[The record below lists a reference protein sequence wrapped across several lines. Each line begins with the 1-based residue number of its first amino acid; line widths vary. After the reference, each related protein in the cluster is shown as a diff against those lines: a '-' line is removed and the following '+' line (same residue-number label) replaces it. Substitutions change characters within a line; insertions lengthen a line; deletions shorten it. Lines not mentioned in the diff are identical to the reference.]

1 MKTELTPK
9 QERFCQEYA
18 RIGKANAAY
27 KIAYDSSNMAP
38 DTINCKASQL
48 LKHGKIRDRI
58 NEIMQEY
65 AKKYSADKDN
75 VVRTLLNIIN
85 VSIDD
90 FFVEEETDDGKTKK
104 TKRRLRNIEE
114 LSPRAKEA
122 IKLISNNRGKVTYQF
137 YDKMDAIRQ
146 LCSIM
151 GWEKDKTIN
160 INSRQYNTLRIGFE
174 SEEE

>member
-27 KIAYDSSNMAP
+27 KLAYDSRNMAP

-48 LKHGKIRDRI
+48 LKQGKIRGRI
-58 NEIMQEY
+58 NEITQEY

-122 IKLISNNRGKVTYQF
+122 VNQQQPRKGDIPV
-137 YDKMDAIRQ
+137 
-146 LCSIM
+146 
-151 GWEKDKTIN
+151 
-160 INSRQYNTLRIGFE
+160 LR
-174 SEEE
+174 

>member
-27 KIAYDSSNMAP
+27 KLAYDSRNMAP
-38 DTINCKASQL
+38 ETIYTKSSLL
-48 LKHGKIRDRI
+48 LKQDKIRERI
-58 NEIMQEY
+58 NEIKQEY

-160 INSRQYNTLRIGFE
+160 INNRQDNTLRIGFE